1 MSPSEVGRQG
11 EELSAKEAIFAKL
24 KVKAAKVI
32 NSIHPLIPP
41 ASGGYFKTNL

>member
-1 MSPSEVGRQG
+1 MG
-11 EELSAKEAIFAKL
+11 EELSLEEAIFAKL

-41 ASGGYFKTNL
+41 PAGDKSVSLLRVRF

>member
-1 MSPSEVGRQG
+1 MG
-11 EELSAKEAIFAKL
+11 EELSLEEAIFAKL

-41 ASGGYFKTNL
+41 PAGDTLKLILEKRLWT